1 MPHFHECFWKSIMES
16 GLECDVTNG
25 KHNITF
31 VYKLQNIIT
40 IFRNERQW
48 NFQIGIRERNGRWR
62 LLWVYVGTVEP
73 YQDDPVA
80 SENDGSSSGSSDY
93 EDEDQISRQE
103 LEKRY
108 KGIIPVSSWYVN
120 CFKNTWKSFTCGHL
134 ERLFLYFIVGA
145 NVEIAKANIWSGHA
159 NIDVVT
165 N

>member
-1 MPHFHECFWKSIMES
+1 MTSQM
-16 GLECDVTNG
+16 G
-25 KHNITF
+25 
-31 VYKLQNIIT
+31 NIILHLYT
-40 IFRNERQW
+40 NYKT
-48 NFQIGIRERNGRWR
+48 
-62 LLWVYVGTVEP
+62 LLLFFAMSDSETSKSASGKEMEDEDCFEYTFGTVEP

-108 KGIIPVSSWYVN
+108 EGIIPVSSWYVN

-145 NVEIAKANIWSGHA
+145 NVEIAKANI
-159 NIDVVT
+159 
-165 N
+165 